1 MGGEVDDDVNLF
13 SEILKTIIQ
22 DIKKIVPATVKSL
35 GNHNSY
41 GKQFLQIYKIH
52 KIMIY
57 EPQNINLT

>member
-35 GNHNSY
+35 DNHNSY
-41 GKQFLQIYKIH
+41 GKQFL
-52 KIMIY
+52 
-57 EPQNINLT
+57 